1 MNLQRALKTW
11 TNDKFCDEC
20 LHLLQKKDGDA
31 DWRPFLREAM
41 SRILAHEQSKRATG
55 KPVSVRE
62 MIYHFYQLIQH
73 LTRKR

>member
-1 MNLQRALKTW
+1 MQLHKALKTW
-11 TNDKFCDEC
+11 NADRLYNEC
-20 LHLLQKKDGDA
+20 LHLLGRKDGDA